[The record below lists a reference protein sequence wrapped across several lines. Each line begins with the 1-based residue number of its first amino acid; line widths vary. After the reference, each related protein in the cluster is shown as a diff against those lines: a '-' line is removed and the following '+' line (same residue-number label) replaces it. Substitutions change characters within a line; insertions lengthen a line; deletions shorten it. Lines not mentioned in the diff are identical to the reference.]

1 MARARIHLKGSK
13 LDLANADFDKVL
25 SQAPAHGLARLG
37 RAHLRARL
45 HDWTGA
51 TADYERVLQANPR
64 DAEALYGRGLVRT
77 WSGTPRQG
85 AEDMRL
91 AMMLDPAAADR
102 LAAMGLRLTTPN
114 ATAMAN
120 QR

>member
-1 MARARIHLKGSK
+1 M
-13 LDLANADFDKVL
+13 
-25 SQAPAHGLARLG
+25 
-37 RAHLRARL
+37 
-45 HDWTGA
+45 HDWMGA
-51 TADYERVLQANPR
+51 KADYDLVLQANPR

-91 AMMLDPAAADR
+91 ALMLDPTAADR
-102 LAAMGLRLTTPN
+102 LATLGLRLATRQ
-114 ATAMAN
+114 ATAMAG